1 MSKHKVTDVFSE
13 SELTFRLDSLSL
25 DVGLDLRAVDFI
37 QAMIHRSFVVN
48 EASEPVEDLER
59 LEFLGDSVANMI
71 VSQYLYT
78 HYPEWAEGQLSQ
90 AKAILISS
98 YVFAECG
105 KKLKLDRHIIL
116 SDTEQKA
123 KAYNKTSVLE
133 DVFEAFMGALFIHHG
148 QDACQAI
155 MQKVLIPYIPD
166 YLKNPE
172 LLNGKSLL
180 MEYLQKKQ
188 LPLPIYRVVN
198 EEGLDHDKTFEI
210 EVQVGNVSLGS
221 ALGSSKKKVEKQ
233 IALSA
238 YFKIM
243 ENPEVLKELL

>member
-1 MSKHKVTDVFSE
+1 MSKHKVISVFSE
-13 SELTFRLDSLSL
+13 SELTFRLESLSL

-37 QAMIHRSFVVN
+37 QALVHRSYVIN
-48 EASEPVEDLER
+48 EASEPVEDNER
-59 LEFLGDSVANMI
+59 LEFLGDSIANMI
-71 VSQYLYT
+71 VSHHLYT
-78 HYPEWAEGQLSQ
+78 QYPEWAEGQLSQ

-105 KKLKLDRHIIL
+105 KRLKLDRHIIL
-116 SDTEQKA
+116 SETEQKA
-123 KAYNKTSVLE
+123 NAYNKTSVLE

-148 QDACQAI
+148 YDACFDI
-155 MQKVLIPYIPD
+155 IQKVLIPYIPD

-188 LPLPIYRVVN
+188 LPLPVYRVVS
-198 EEGLDHDKTFEI
+198 EEGFDHDKTFEI
-210 EVQVGNVSLGS
+210 EVKVGSVSLGT

-233 IALSA
+233 IALAA
-238 YFKIM
+238 YFKII
-243 ENPEVLKELL
+243 ENPQILKDLL